1 MQFDILEVMEQKIAS
16 QRRAIWIIVVGF
28 LLLIAL
34 LLYRT
39 SLISGHADNLDQTR
53 TDLLDKVAS
62 MRADLRNLRDRNA
75 ELLAGRLPGLR
86 QLDFGE
92 IIEKPAEHVE
102 SVLITRT
109 NAYEGVRYE
118 YLVIVKNRS
127 AEYLTPEVKIL
138 LFNAS
143 GYQVGGAKISAKGSS
158 LQRRQALL
166 KPGES
171 RSYTGVL
178 EVNSDEPPP
187 YLLVRATA
195 E

>member
-53 TDLLDKVAS
+53 RDLLDKVAS
-62 MRADLRNLRDRNA
+62 MRADLSNLRDRNA
-75 ELLAGRLPGLR
+75 ELVAGRLPGLR
-86 QLDFGE
+86 QLEFGE

-102 SVLITRT
+102 SVLLTRS
-109 NAYEGVRYE
+109 NAYEGIRYE
-118 YLVIVKNRS
+118 YLAIVKNRS
-127 AEYLTPEVKIL
+127 AEYLTPEINIM

-143 GYQVGGAKISAKGSS
+143 GYQVGGTQISAKGSS

-171 RSYTGVL
+171 RSYSGVL

-195 E
+195 G